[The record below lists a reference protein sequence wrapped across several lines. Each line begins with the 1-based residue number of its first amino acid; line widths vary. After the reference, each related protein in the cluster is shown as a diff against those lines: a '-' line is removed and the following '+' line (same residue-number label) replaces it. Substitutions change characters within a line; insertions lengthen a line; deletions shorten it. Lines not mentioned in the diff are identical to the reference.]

1 MRSADPDAAPD
12 RRVPGRHLRMNAM
25 GFVLELRKRLSFSD
39 VDRAC
44 RAHDDALAFA
54 EEPHALRAQVSID
67 HWSRGSG

>member
-1 MRSADPDAAPD
+1 ME
-12 RRVPGRHLRMNAM
+12 
-25 GFVLELRKRLSFSD
+25 FVLELRKRLSFSD